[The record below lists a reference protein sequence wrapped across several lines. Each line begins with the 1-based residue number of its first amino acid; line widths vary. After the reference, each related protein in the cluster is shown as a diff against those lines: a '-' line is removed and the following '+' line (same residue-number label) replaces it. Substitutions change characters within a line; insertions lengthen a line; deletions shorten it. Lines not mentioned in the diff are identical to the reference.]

1 MYGNRHP
8 VLERTVEEGFLYTLI
23 IYAFCFSL
31 LSLGLAGRR
40 DTSHMRACMRDT
52 CSRQPHAA
60 SCRRAGSCSV
70 GVRGRGWTRR
80 VERLERDHDLRSL
93 LAPQCA
99 AGAAPKLRTK
109 SPGATMNKTIG
120 TQYDYLNFLW
130 RLVRRTPAPRGPGLA
145 ERDTTRACVRRPRRV
160 LVSRRVCLCALAR
173 GRVQVNSQRSTFSLS
188 VSAS

>member
-120 TQYDYLNFLW
+120 TV
-130 RLVRRTPAPRGPGLA
+130 RLPKLLVASRAAHPCAARSGSRGTGHHPCA
-145 ERDTTRACVRRPRRV
+145 DRAVCSCRVACACVRVGAWPRK
-160 LVSRRVCLCALAR
+160 
-173 GRVQVNSQRSTFSLS
+173 
-188 VSAS
+188 

>member
-8 VLERTVEEGFLYTLI
+8 VLERTVEGVSL

-120 TQYDYLNFLW
+120 TV
-130 RLVRRTPAPRGPGLA
+130 RLPKLLVASRAAHPCAARSGSRGTGHHPSLRAPTAPCARVASRVPVRVGAWPRK
-145 ERDTTRACVRRPRRV
+145 
-160 LVSRRVCLCALAR
+160 
-173 GRVQVNSQRSTFSLS
+173 
-188 VSAS
+188 

>member
-120 TQYDYLNFLW
+120 TVRLPKLLVASRAAHPCAARYMRARAPPAAGAGAGQEGAALW
-130 RLVRRTPAPRGPGLA
+130 RDEWAPLQPG
-145 ERDTTRACVRRPRRV
+145 RA
-160 LVSRRVCLCALAR
+160 AR
-173 GRVQVNSQRSTFSLS
+173 SL
-188 VSAS
+188 

>member
-109 SPGATMNKTIG
+109 SPGATTMNKTIG
-120 TQYDYLNFLW
+120 TVRDYLNFLW

-145 ERDTTRACVRRPRRV
+145 ERDTTRAPTAPCARVASRVPVRVGAWPRK
-160 LVSRRVCLCALAR
+160 
-173 GRVQVNSQRSTFSLS
+173 
-188 VSAS
+188 